1 MVMSMTT
8 DQLINRVNIE
18 QYALRIRVQ
27 IDDLN
32 HEMGVSFI
40 LYYALDWALEYI
52 LTWTW
57 GGLIMQSWRRL
68 QCGKAHTLQHPHWGI
83 RKT

>member
-1 MVMSMTT
+1 MSWVWANL
-8 DQLINRVNIE
+8 DGRVIHIV
-18 QYALRIRVQ
+18 LSIRLGTRV
-27 IDDLN
+27 
-32 HEMGVSFI
+32 
-40 LYYALDWALEYI
+40 YI

-83 RKT
+83 RKTCRGERELVVNDTLVF